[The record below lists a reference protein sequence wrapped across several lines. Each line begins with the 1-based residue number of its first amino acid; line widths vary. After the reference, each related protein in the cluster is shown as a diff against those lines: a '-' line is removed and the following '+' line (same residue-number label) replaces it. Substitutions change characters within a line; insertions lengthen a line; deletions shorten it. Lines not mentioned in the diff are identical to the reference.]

1 MSYKE
6 NYKPFKIIILK
17 HNSDEEVPYEIDK
30 IYVFVGNTDKEFHYD
45 DEDIYVEGFDE
56 EDKYIEVE
64 SYIHT
69 DDTIDTIKQKICS
82 QRGVLSESEIYLFGE
97 YEKELDPDV
106 VYRELTQN
114 ETVELTDATF
124 VSFFRNFTP
133 GQHIKELMGKI
144 VYDYNDFLTTNISHG
159 KYRMNVP
166 IGQIC
171 EHKNISYPFTVNPYK
186 VVQFDKLLSKETADS
201 PIATQ
206 NRNILFNVGNI
217 VNNNIYL
224 CNVDD
229 VLKFVAKSTITNSW
243 NPKLFIKIY
252 FPYLFKKKI
261 YTKEKY
267 NSEKAKLKSSK
278 REKNKEYNKH
288 VDLFYD
294 LYNQPHNKWKFANEY
309 PIGIKDLQC
318 VIHLKKHIKFP
329 LDIIFKL
336 IHATEQIPFIKY
348 NPGTHKEK
356 IYRIFTNQVSQDGRK
371 IPMLGKGAILNLRKN
386 LARHNQVGFII
397 NYNREKKYRII
408 LQFFQ

>member
-1 MSYKE
+1 MK
-6 NYKPFKIIILK
+6 KVL
-17 HNSDEEVPYEIDK
+17 DL
-30 IYVFVGNTDKEFHYD
+30 
-45 DEDIYVEGFDE
+45 DI
-56 EDKYIEVE
+56 
-64 SYIHT
+64 
-69 DDTIDTIKQKICS
+69 
-82 QRGVLSESEIYLFGE
+82 
-97 YEKELDPDV
+97 

-114 ETVELTDATF
+114 ETVELTDTTF

-133 GQHIKELMGKI
+133 GQRIKELIGKT

-159 KYRMNVP
+159 KYQMNIP

-186 VVQFDKLLSKETADS
+186 VAQFDKLLSKETADS

-206 NRNILFNVGNI
+206 NRNVLFNIGTI
-217 VNNNIYL
+217 INNNIYL
-224 CNVDD
+224 CNVGD
-229 VLKFVAKSTITNSW
+229 VLKFVEKSPATNGW

-252 FPYLFKKKI
+252 FPYLYKKKI

-267 NSEKAKLKSSK
+267 HSEKAKLKSSDHK
-278 REKNKEYNKH
+278 KNKEYNKH

-294 LYNQPHNKWKFANEY
+294 LYHYPHKKCQFANEY
-309 PIGIKDLQC
+309 PVGIKDLQC

-386 LARHNQVGFII
+386 LARNNQVGFLI
-397 NYNREKKYRII
+397 NYNREKKIELYCN
-408 LQFFQ
+408 FFNNGDISIEVSGFSSICNNRRNKYYFSSSH